1 SFRTDGSSRFN
12 SDVRWGNFYSIGGS
26 WVVSNENFLIDN
38 NTLNY
43 LKIRSSYGELGNN
56 LVLDDLGNPVYFPYL
71 SLFETGWNELDN
83 TGVVLGSVAD
93 PFLTWEKTASFN
105 IGVDFELFNRVITG
119 SVDYYSKESVD
130 LIYAKPLAVST
141 GNESITTNVG
151 ALRNYG
157 VEVILNAN
165 IINNEKLRWVSSL
178 NFSMD
183 RNEITELSQESFI
196 NGTKRW
202 EVGKSLY
209 DFY

>member
-1 SFRTDGSSRFN
+1 
-12 SDVRWGNFYSIGGS
+12 
-26 WVVSNENFLIDN
+26 
-38 NTLNY
+38 
-43 LKIRSSYGELGNN
+43 
-56 LVLDDLGNPVYFPYL
+56 
-71 SLFETGWNELDN
+71 DN

-209 DFY
+209 DFYMQEWAGVDPATGYALWYR